1 MAARLEQSD
10 ACVADVTDVYATP
23 VYHMP
28 VGE

>member
-10 ACVADVTDVYATP
+10 ACIADVTDVYATP
-23 VYHMP
+23 VYRMP